1 MLLFHPRMKNLF
13 ALFLSIWFAVAA
25 YATHNRAGEITY
37 RRLSDLTYEVTITT
51 YTKIASPADRPSLL
65 IEWGDGSSDTILR
78 TNEPGDPVG
87 LDIKKNVY
95 IGQHTYSSI
104 GSYCMFFED
113 PNRNS
118 AVVNIPNS
126 VNVPFSVNTCLY
138 MNPFLGGNNSPIL
151 LNPPID
157 DACINKVYVHNP
169 GAYDPDGD
177 SLSYELTVCLGL
189 LGEPIPGYSIPGGID
204 VNPYTG
210 DFTWNV
216 PTAIGEYNFAMYIHE
231 WRNGVKIGTV
241 TRDMQI
247 TVINCDNN
255 PPEINTITDTCVEA
269 GTLLEFMVYGTDVD
283 NDYLTMTSTS
293 GLYSFTGN
301 PDEPDFPA
309 QFPQPVNGVAN
320 VSAEFSWQT
329 ACSDVQL
336 QPHTVLFRLEDD
348 GNGYPVHLVDY
359 HTVNITVV
367 GPSPKNPTA
376 IPLGNSI
383 NVGWDASVCTE
394 ATCYKIY
401 RRNGYYGFIPDHCE
415 TGVPG
420 YTGYTFIGSVS
431 GLNTTTFIDDNNGLG
446 LVHGVE
452 YCYMIVACYP
462 DGAESYASLE
472 VCTDLV
478 KDIPV
483 ITNVSIITTNLTTGS
498 DSVVWSKPTEL
509 DTLQIPPP
517 YEYRVYR
524 SNDFTGSS
532 FTLAATFNDLN
543 DTIYVDNNVNT
554 EGNPLSYKIELYSVP
569 LDLIVGSTQAS
580 SVFLSIAE
588 TDNEL
593 VLSWAE
599 EVPWTNYTY
608 EIYKDDGSG
617 NFIFLDSTDLQTYTD
632 TGLVNGTSYC
642 YKIRSV
648 GSYFSEGL
656 TTPLYNFSQEKCGIP
671 LDSTPPCPPALA
683 VTPDCDNYQNQLVW
697 GYLDQDACSDDIVEY
712 RIYYTPFLDSAF
724 TFLVSIPDPTQIEF
738 MHDSLLSIAGCY
750 AITAVDSVGNE
761 SAILDSVCV
770 DNCPEYELPNIF
782 TPGEDNFNDSFVP
795 FPYRYIQSINLTIYS
810 RWGNI
815 VFETTDP
822 VINWDGTNQDSK
834 LMCSDGVYFY
844 VCEVNEIRLAG
855 IETRKLKGFVHL
867 IQGPGSSQ

>member
-1 MLLFHPRMKNLF
+1 MKKFF
-13 ALFLSIWFAVAA
+13 ALFLPLLFAFAA
-25 YATHNRAGEITY
+25 HATHNRAGEITY
-37 RRLSDLTYEVTITT
+37 RKITDLTYEATIIT
-51 YTKIASPADRPSLL
+51 YTRQDSPADRPELT
-65 IEWGDGSSDTILR
+65 IHWGDGDTTTIARINGGGNGELVD
-78 TNEPGDPVG
+78 T
-87 LDIKKNVY
+87 DIKKNVY
-95 IGQHTYSSI
+95 VGIHTYSAI

-113 PNRNS
+113 PNRN
-118 AVVNIPNS
+118 AGVINIPNS
-126 VNVPFSVNTCLY
+126 VNVPFYVQTCLY

-157 DACINKVYVHNP
+157 DACINKPYIHNP

-189 LGEPIPGYSIPGGID
+189 GGEPIPGYSFPPGINVD
-204 VNPYTG
+204 VYSG

-216 PTAIGEYNFAMYIHE
+216 PTAIGEYNYAMYIHE
-231 WRNGVKIGTV
+231 WRNGIKIGTV

-255 PPEINTITDTCVEA
+255 PPVINTILDTCVEA
-269 GTLLEFMVYGTDVD
+269 GTLLEFMVYGTDPD

-293 GLYSFTGN
+293 GLYAFNGN

-336 QPHTVLFRLEDD
+336 QPHTVSFRLQDD
-348 GNGYPVHLVDY
+348 DPIVSLVDY

-367 GPSPKNPTA
+367 GPAPENPTA
-376 IPLGNSI
+376 NPVGNTI
-383 NVGWDASVCTE
+383 HVGWDASICTE

-415 TGVPG
+415 TGVPS

-431 GLNTTTFIDDNNGLG
+431 GLNTTTFIDDNNGAG
-446 LVHGVE
+446 LTHGVE

-462 DGAESYASLE
+462 DGAESYASVE

-483 ITNVSIITTNLTTGS
+483 ITHVSIITTDLTTGS

-509 DTLQIPPP
+509 DTVQIPGP
-517 YEYRVYR
+517 YEYRLYR

-532 FTLAATFNDLN
+532 FTLAASLNDLN
-543 DTIYVDNNVNT
+543 DTVYVDNNVNT

-580 SVFLSIAE
+580 SVFLSVAE

-593 VLSWAE
+593 ILSWE
-599 EVPWTNYTY
+599 ENVPWTNYTY
-608 EIYKDDGSG
+608 EIYKFNGTD
-617 NFIFLDSTDLQTYTD
+617 FIFLDSTDLQTYTD

-642 YKIRSV
+642 YKIRSI
-648 GSYFSEGL
+648 GSYFSDGIME
-656 TTPLYNFSQEKCGIP
+656 PLYNFSQEKCGVP
-671 LDSTPPCPPALA
+671 LDSTPPCPPML
-683 VTPDCDNYQNQLVW
+683 VVVPDCDNYQNELSW
-697 GYLDQDACSDDIVEY
+697 SYLDPAACSDDIVEY

-724 TFLVSIPDPTQIEF
+724 NFLVSIPDPTQIEF
-738 MHDSLLSIAGCY
+738 MHDSILSIAGCY
-750 AITAVDSVGNE
+750 AITAVDSMGNE
-761 SAILDSVCV
+761 SPITDSVCV

-782 TPGEDNFNDSFVP
+782 TPGEDNFNDFFVP
-795 FPYRYIQSINLTIYS
+795 FPYRYIESINLTIYN

-822 VINWDGTNQDSK
+822 AINWDGTNQDSK
-834 LMCSDGVYFY
+834 LMCTDGVYFY
-844 VCEVNEIRLAG
+844 VCEVNEIHLTG

-867 IQGPGSSQ
+867 IRGPGSSN

>member
-1 MLLFHPRMKNLF
+1 MKKLF
-13 ALFLSIWFAVAA
+13 ALFLPLLFAFAA
-25 YATHNRAGEITY
+25 HATHNRAGEITY
-37 RRLSDLTYEVTITT
+37 RKITDLTYEATIIT
-51 YTKIASPADRPSLL
+51 YTKESSPADRPDLE
-65 IEWGDGSSDTILR
+65 IFWGDGDSDTIPR
-78 TNEPGDPVG
+78 INGGGNGEIIGN
-87 LDIKKNVY
+87 DIKKNIYVG
-95 IGQHTYSSI
+95 IHTYSSI
-104 GSYCMFFED
+104 GSYCMYFED
-113 PNRNS
+113 PNRN
-118 AVVNIPNS
+118 AGVVNIPNS
-126 VNVPFSVNTCLY
+126 VNIPFYVQTCLY
-138 MNPFLGGNNSPIL
+138 MNPFLGANNSPVL

-157 DACINKVYVHNP
+157 DACINQPYIHNP

-189 LGEPIPGYSIPGGID
+189 GGDPIPGYSLPAGIN
-204 VNPYTG
+204 VNAYNG

-216 PTAIGEYNFAMYIHE
+216 PTAIGEYNYAMYIHE
-231 WRNGVKIGTV
+231 WRNGILIGTV

-247 TVINCDNN
+247 TVMSCDNN
-255 PPEINTITDTCVEA
+255 PPVITSILDTCVEA
-269 GTLLEFMVYGTDVD
+269 GDLLEFMVYATDVD

-293 GLYSFTGN
+293 GLYAYNGN
-301 PDEPDFPA
+301 PSVPEFPA
-309 QFPQPVNGVAN
+309 QFSQPDNGVG
-320 VSAEFSWQT
+320 SISEEFSWQT

-336 QPHTVLFRLEDD
+336 QPYTVSFRVEDD
-348 GNGYPVHLVDY
+348 YLPVHLVDY

-367 GPSPKNPTA
+367 GPAPENPA
-376 IPLGNSI
+376 ANPVGNTIHLS
-383 NVGWDASVCTE
+383 WDASICTQ
-394 ATCYKIY
+394 ASCYRIY

-431 GLNTTTFIDDNNGLG
+431 GLNTTTFIDDNNGAG

-462 DGAESYASLE
+462 DGAESYASVE

-483 ITNVSIITTNLTTGS
+483 ITNVSIITTDLTTGS

-509 DTLQIPPP
+509 DTVQIHGP

-524 SNDFTGSS
+524 SNDFTGSN
-532 FTLAATFNDLN
+532 FTLAATFNNLN
-543 DTIYVDNNVNT
+543 DTVYVDTNVNT
-554 EGNPLSYKIELYSVP
+554 EGNPLAYKIELYSVP

-588 TDNEL
+588 TDNQL
-593 VLSWAE
+593 ILSWE
-599 EVPWTNYTY
+599 ENVPWTNYTY
-608 EIYKDDGSG
+608 EIYKFNGTD
-617 NFIFLDSTDLQTYTD
+617 FIFLDSTDLQTYTD

-648 GSYFSEGL
+648 GSYFSDGIME
-656 TTPLYNFSQEKCGIP
+656 PLYNFSQEKCGVP
-671 LDSTPPCPPALA
+671 LDSTPPCPPVL
-683 VTPDCDNYQNQLVW
+683 VVIPDCDNYQNALSW
-697 GYLDQDACSDDIVEY
+697 SYLDPAACSDDIVEY

-724 TFLVSIPDPTQIEF
+724 NFLVSIPDPTQIEF
-738 MHDSLLSIAGCY
+738 MHDSILSIAGCY
-750 AITAVDSVGNE
+750 AITAVDSMGNE
-761 SAILDSVCV
+761 SAITDSVCV

-782 TPGEDNFNDSFVP
+782 TPGEDNFNDFFVP
-795 FPYRYIQSINLTIYS
+795 FPYRYIESINLTIYN

-822 VINWDGTNQDSK
+822 AINWDGTNQDTK

-844 VCEVNEIRLAG
+844 VCEVNEIHLTG

-867 IQGPGSSQ
+867 IRGPGSSN